1 MLFQRYNCNLFF
13 MAEDLLFQFPL
24 TGRSNPEIEAIPT
37 MPGNKNKHLLT
48 TVIITLT
55 SLILMCGCGDRGG
68 MRGILTTSDVLII
81 KHHVRQHYICLE
93 EFCRRLYLKN
103 PKYEPDQ
110 FRQAEKL
117 RTIFLEQ
124 KCLDSPFDYQ
134 ASHEILTAVFAED
147 TLYKDRIALLALGL
161 RKSIDEGYDQ
171 HGPYDNNMIT
181 SLQIPL
187 ERLKRL
193 YSNLSQVNWRIKVCR
208 DRSGEL
214 YFLTNEKDND
224 GHLNM
229 GYEVL
234 MTKILTRIEDDI
246 YMRGGNPPNV
256 ILKMSTMFFSLF
268 L

>member
-1 MLFQRYNCNLFF
+1 MFSIAR
-13 MAEDLLFQFPL
+13 
-24 TGRSNPEIEAIPT
+24 
-37 MPGNKNKHLLT
+37 
-48 TVIITLT
+48 TVNITLII
-55 SLILMCGCGDRGG
+55 SILLCSCGDRGG
-68 MRGILTTSDVLII
+68 MRGMLTSSDVLVI

-103 PKYEPDQ
+103 PKYEPDYY
-110 FRQAEKL
+110 RQAEKL
-117 RTIFLEQ
+117 ITIFLE
-124 KCLDSPFDYQ
+124 KKDLGSPFDYQ

-171 HGPYDNNMIT
+171 HGPYTNNMIT

-193 YSNLSQVNWRIKVCR
+193 YCNLSQVNWRLKVCH
-208 DRSGEL
+208 DLSGEL
-214 YFLTNEKDND
+214 YFLSNEKAGD

-234 MTKILTRIEDDI
+234 MTKVLTRIEDDI

-256 ILKMSTMFFSLF
+256 IFKMSTMFFSLF